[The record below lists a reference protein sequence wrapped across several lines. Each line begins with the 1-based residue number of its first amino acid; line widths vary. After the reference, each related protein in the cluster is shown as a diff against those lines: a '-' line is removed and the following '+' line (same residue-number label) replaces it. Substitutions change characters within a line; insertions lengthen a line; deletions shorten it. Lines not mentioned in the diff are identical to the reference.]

1 MNNKIHNKQ
10 ASAMCSLGPV
20 AQPSCVGMQNAERSV
35 RNSYRLATCRA
46 MPVTR
51 SDTEL

>member
-1 MNNKIHNKQ
+1 MKNKIRNKQ
-10 ASAMCSLGPV
+10 ASAMF
-20 AQPSCVGMQNAERSV
+20 SCRSCCAAILYKEAERSV
-35 RNSYRLATCRA
+35 RKSYMFATCRA